1 MEKANDID
9 DIGNVKKKI
18 QDDEVEVE
26 VEVDNAH
33 KAKLSKFLLLRIMWI
48 LLGSFFVALGT
59 IGIFIPGLPTTV
71 FLIIAAGCYIR
82 SSEKLY
88 NWLINNKTFGPLI
101 KDYREGKGMPKKA
114 KVLALSMITIF
125 AGSSSIFLID
135 NPPIQILVGILG
147 IIGFWY
153 VGFRVPTNK
162 SV

>member
-1 MEKANDID
+1 MANKNENDQNNI
-9 DIGNVKKKI
+9 
-18 QDDEVEVE
+18 
-26 VEVDNAH
+26 H
-33 KAKLSKFLLLRIMWI
+33 KVRLSKFFLIRVMWI
-48 LLGSFFVALGT
+48 FLGSLFVTLGT
-59 IGIFIPGLPTTV
+59 IGVFVPGLPTTV
-71 FLIIAAGCYIR
+71 FLIIAAACYIR
-82 SSEKLY
+82 SSQKLY
-88 NWLINNKTFGPLI
+88 NWLISNKTFGPLI

-162 SV
+162 SA

>member
-1 MEKANDID
+1 MVKKDDID
-9 DIGNVKKKI
+9 QHNT
-18 QDDEVEVE
+18 
-26 VEVDNAH
+26 H
-33 KAKLSKFLLLRIMWI
+33 KSRISKFFLIRMMWI
-48 LLGSFFVALGT
+48 FLGSLFVTLGT
-59 IGIFIPGLPTTV
+59 IGVFVPGLPTTV
-71 FLIIAAGCYIR
+71 FLIIAAACYIR

-88 NWLINNKTFGPLI
+88 NWLISNKTFGPLI

-162 SV
+162 SA

>member
-1 MEKANDID
+1 MVNKNENDQNNI
-9 DIGNVKKKI
+9 
-18 QDDEVEVE
+18 
-26 VEVDNAH
+26 H
-33 KAKLSKFLLLRIMWI
+33 KVRLSKFFLIRVMWI
-48 LLGSFFVALGT
+48 FLGSLFVTLGT
-59 IGIFIPGLPTTV
+59 IGVLVPGLPTTV
-71 FLIIAAGCYIR
+71 FLIIAAACYIR

-88 NWLINNKTFGPLI
+88 NWLISNKTFGPLI

-162 SV
+162 SA

>member
-1 MEKANDID
+1 MVNKNENDQNNI
-9 DIGNVKKKI
+9 
-18 QDDEVEVE
+18 
-26 VEVDNAH
+26 H
-33 KAKLSKFLLLRIMWI
+33 KVRLSKFFLIRVMGIF
-48 LLGSFFVALGT
+48 LGSLFVTLGT
-59 IGIFIPGLPTTV
+59 IGVFVPGLPTTV
-71 FLIIAAGCYIR
+71 FLIIAAACYIR

-88 NWLINNKTFGPLI
+88 NWLISNKTFGPLI

-162 SV
+162 SA

>member
-1 MEKANDID
+1 MVNKNENDQNNI
-9 DIGNVKKKI
+9 
-18 QDDEVEVE
+18 
-26 VEVDNAH
+26 H
-33 KAKLSKFLLLRIMWI
+33 KVRLSKFFLIRVMWI
-48 LLGSFFVALGT
+48 FLGSLFVTLGT
-59 IGIFIPGLPTTV
+59 IGVFVPGLPTTV
-71 FLIIAAGCYIR
+71 FLIIAAACYIR

-88 NWLINNKTFGPLI
+88 NWLISNKTFGPLI

-135 NPPIQILVGILG
+135 NPPIQILLGILG

-162 SV
+162 SA

>member
-1 MEKANDID
+1 MVNKNENDQNNI
-9 DIGNVKKKI
+9 
-18 QDDEVEVE
+18 
-26 VEVDNAH
+26 H
-33 KAKLSKFLLLRIMWI
+33 KVRLSKFFLIRVMWI
-48 LLGSFFVALGT
+48 FLGSLFVTLGT
-59 IGIFIPGLPTTV
+59 IGVFVPGLPTTV
-71 FLIIAAGCYIR
+71 FLIIVAACYIR

-88 NWLINNKTFGPLI
+88 NWLISNKTFGPLI

-162 SV
+162 SA

>member
-1 MEKANDID
+1 MVNKNENDQNNI
-9 DIGNVKKKI
+9 
-18 QDDEVEVE
+18 
-26 VEVDNAH
+26 H
-33 KAKLSKFLLLRIMWI
+33 KVRLSKFFLIRVMWI
-48 LLGSFFVALGT
+48 FLGSLFVALGT
-59 IGIFIPGLPTTV
+59 IGVFVPGLPTTV
-71 FLIIAAGCYIR
+71 FLIIAAACYIR
-82 SSEKLY
+82 SSQKLY
-88 NWLINNKTFGPLI
+88 NWLISNKTFGPLI

-162 SV
+162 SA

>member
-1 MEKANDID
+1 MVNKNENDQNNI
-9 DIGNVKKKI
+9 
-18 QDDEVEVE
+18 
-26 VEVDNAH
+26 H
-33 KAKLSKFLLLRIMWI
+33 KVRLSKFFLIRVMWI
-48 LLGSFFVALGT
+48 FLGSLFVTLGT
-59 IGIFIPGLPTTV
+59 IGVVVPGLPTTV
-71 FLIIAAGCYIR
+71 FLIIAAACYIR

-88 NWLINNKTFGPLI
+88 NWLISNKTFGPLI

-162 SV
+162 SA

>member
-1 MEKANDID
+1 MVNKNENDQNNI
-9 DIGNVKKKI
+9 
-18 QDDEVEVE
+18 
-26 VEVDNAH
+26 H
-33 KAKLSKFLLLRIMWI
+33 KVRLSKFFLIRVMWI
-48 LLGSFFVALGT
+48 FLGSLFVTLGT
-59 IGIFIPGLPTTV
+59 IGVFVPGLPTTV
-71 FLIIAAGCYIR
+71 FLIIAAACYIR

-88 NWLINNKTFGPLI
+88 NLLISNKTFGPLI

-153 VGFRVPTNK
+153 VGFRDPTNK
-162 SV
+162 SA